1 MSFGNGPSLDDDFD
15 FTISSTGDL
24 TVAREAEELNK
35 DLSMQLTVVLQEFLG
50 ETPGTNVETRAL
62 SKAIEVVELDT
73 RIDSVQQETSS
84 VTLSSNGRELTT
96 DLDIITRNGNVE
108 NFSFTVSE

>member
-24 TVAREAEELNK
+24 TISRELEELNK
-35 DLSMQLTVVLQEFLG
+35 DLSMQLTVVLREFLG
-50 ETPGTNVETRAL
+50 ETSSTNVETRAL
-62 SKAIEVVELDT
+62 SKAIEVVELDSRVDT
-73 RIDSVQQETSS
+73 VQQDTSS
-84 VTLSSNGRELTT
+84 ATLLSNGRELTT
-96 DLDIITRNGNVE
+96 DLDIITREGTLE